1 MTVHAPVRPVDAAS
15 VLVLDR
21 SSGRTRVLVGR
32 RSTAHVFMP
41 DVYVFP
47 GGRRDRFD
55 SLVPVTGHLHPAA
68 AECLMKRTG
77 RRVGDATLR
86 GIAVA
91 ALRELHEEA
100 GLVVGRN
107 AIGAA
112 RLPFRPDL
120 SHLRYFARAIT
131 PPGNVRRYD
140 TRFFAFFADE
150 AAVDTAAIRD
160 SHELHDLRWID
171 ICHDPGIEMPDITVM
186 VLEELKK
193 CLQEDAS
200 LPFDRPATFFHTRR
214 GRLVRDIL

>member
-1 MTVHAPVRPVDAAS
+1 MRPDAPVRPVDAAS

-21 SSGRTRVLVGR
+21 SAGRHRVLVGR

-55 SLVPVTGHLHPAA
+55 SLLPVTAELHPSAV
-68 AECLMKRTG
+68 ERLSKRTG
-77 RRVGDATLR
+77 TRVTGATLR

-100 GLVVGRN
+100 GLSVGRG

-112 RLPFRPDL
+112 RLSFRPDL
-120 SHLRYFARAIT
+120 SRLRYFARAVT

-140 TRFFAFFADE
+140 TRFFTLFADE
-150 AAVDTAAIRD
+150 ADVDPAAIRD
-160 SHELHDLRWID
+160 SRELHDLRWID
-171 ICHDPGIEMPDITVM
+171 ISRDPGIEMPDITVM

-214 GRLVRDIL
+214 GRLVREIL